1 MRYVDDVFSESSNP
15 TIGVDFKIKSLY
27 DVASNGK
34 TIKAQIWF
42 VYFSIHFFQ
51 LFSVSFCMEI
61 K

>member
-15 TIGVDFKIKSLY
+15 TIGIDFKIKSLY

-42 VYFSIHFFQ
+42 V
-51 LFSVSFCMEI
+51 
-61 K
+61 